1 MRIAVMQANA
11 TVGDQA
17 ANLRAIDEAAAR
29 AAGEGADVLVT
40 PELFVSGYAPLL
52 LRTVDPDAERGIL
65 AELGR
70 IAKHRKVAL
79 VASYPQVEEP
89 AEEKRRQYIC
99 AVLFDASGE
108 LAVTYRK
115 VHLFGDDEPRAF
127 ACSEAPPTTVELA
140 GLRVSL
146 LICFDVEFP
155 EAVRA
160 AAVAGAD
167 VVLAPTALAA
177 GFDDVPQV
185 LLRARALE
193 NGVALAYANHTGEE
207 DGLVLGGGSV
217 IVGPDGGLLAEGD
230 DAPRIILGD
239 VTRDDIDAAR
249 REVDYLGRRRPT
261 TYAAWERDG

>member
-1 MRIAVMQANA
+1 M
-11 TVGDQA
+11 
-17 ANLRAIDEAAAR
+17 
-29 AAGEGADVLVT
+29 
-40 PELFVSGYAPLL
+40 
-52 LRTVDPDAERGIL
+52 
-65 AELGR
+65 
-70 IAKHRKVAL
+70 
-79 VASYPQVEEP
+79 
-89 AEEKRRQYIC
+89 
-99 AVLFDASGE
+99 
-108 LAVTYRK
+108 
-115 VHLFGDDEPRAF
+115 
-127 ACSEAPPTTVELA
+127 
-140 GLRVSL
+140 
-146 LICFDVEFP
+146 
-155 EAVRA
+155 
-160 AAVAGAD
+160 
-167 VVLAPTALAA
+167 VLAPTALAA